1 MLYIIISVL
10 INIVVTI
17 GILLIG
23 LKINSAV
30 MTHILK
36 NTEDRIDRKLNLE
49 NELRNHTINKWFS

>member
-10 INIVVTI
+10 INIVITI

-49 NELRNHTINKWFS
+49 NGLRNHTINK

>member
-49 NELRNHTINKWFS
+49 NELRNHTINK

>member
-1 MLYIIISVL
+1 MLYIIISVS

-36 NTEDRIDRKLNLE
+36 NTEDRIERKLNLE
-49 NELRNHTINKWFS
+49 NKLRNHTVNK

>member
-1 MLYIIISVL
+1 MLYILISVL
-10 INIVVTI
+10 INVVITVS
-17 GILLIG
+17 ILLIG

-49 NELRNHTINKWFS
+49 NELRNHTINK

>member
-1 MLYIIISVL
+1 MIYIIISVL

-49 NELRNHTINKWFS
+49 NELRNHTINK

>member
-10 INIVVTI
+10 INIVITI

-49 NELRNHTINKWFS
+49 NELRNHTINK